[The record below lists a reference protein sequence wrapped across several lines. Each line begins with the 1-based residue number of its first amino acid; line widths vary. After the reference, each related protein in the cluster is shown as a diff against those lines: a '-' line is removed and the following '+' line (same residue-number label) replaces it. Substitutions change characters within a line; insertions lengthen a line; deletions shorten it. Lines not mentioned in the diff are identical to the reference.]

1 MPSLPY
7 PHASSPPASHEDARR
22 SSRSRFT
29 YRQLSQLAGYA
40 PANPLRVVAHIDLDA
55 FYAQCEMIR
64 LGLPEDQPLAV
75 QQWCVQFHPLYSC
88 LDANMSIRRQG
99 LIAVNYPARASGIG
113 RHCNIV
119 EAKKLCPT
127 LITQHVATWREG
139 DDKWAYRTDAE
150 RNIATD
156 KVSLDPYRMQ
166 SRKILALIRD
176 SLPAKLQ
183 KVEKAS
189 VDEVFLDLSAHVHSI
204 LMERFPEL
212 SAPPPYDDP
221 TENLPLPSLVA
232 LDWKADALVDLSED
246 QEALDPDWDDVAMLV
261 GSEIVRDVRA
271 AVREKL
277 QFTCSAGIASN
288 KLLSKLGSA
297 YKKPNAQTV
306 VRNRAVGFFLHEFK
320 FTKIRNLGGKLGD
333 HVAEV
338 FDTESLKELLPVTL
352 DQLKAKL
359 GDETGIWLHNT
370 IRGIDYSEVNPRT
383 QIKSMLSAK
392 SFRPTVTST
401 EQAKRWLRI
410 FAGDIF
416 SRLVEEGVLE
426 NVRRPRTI
434 HLSARWGGSAR
445 SKQIPIA
452 QGRPID
458 EAMLVSLANDVLAQ
472 ILAEGAIWPCHNL
485 SLSVGGF
492 QEGIKNNMGID
503 NFLVTGDDAV
513 SLRAQQQDGSRPP
526 SPERPAKRT
535 KTGGPSIQSFFS
547 KAATPDAAQSA
558 NSPYSHDPTD
568 AIESHG
574 MDNTLPSHQEA
585 SLMTCA
591 RCGESFSDDQ
601 DLQSH
606 QDWHMAKDLQDQEE
620 RSHLVPLSVASR
632 PAPGRPA
639 PSGGKKSSR
648 GGAGAAGKSTGRL
661 EQGQR
666 KLHFG

>member
-1 MPSLPY
+1 M
-7 PHASSPPASHEDARR
+7 
-22 SSRSRFT
+22 
-29 YRQLSQLAGYA
+29 
-40 PANPLRVVAHIDLDA
+40 
-55 FYAQCEMIR
+55 
-64 LGLPEDQPLAV
+64 
-75 QQWCVQFHPLYSC
+75 
-88 LDANMSIRRQG
+88 
-99 LIAVNYPARASGIG
+99 
-113 RHCNIV
+113 
-119 EAKKLCPT
+119 
-127 LITQHVATWREG
+127 ATWREG
-139 DDKWAYRTDAE
+139 DDKWAYRPDSE

-166 SRKILALIRD
+166 SRKILALIRE

-204 LMERFPEL
+204 LIERFPEL

-232 LDWKADALVDLSED
+232 LDWKADALVDLSEE
-246 QEALDPDWDDVAMLV
+246 QEALDPDWDDVAMLI

-277 QFTCSAGIASN
+277 KFTCSAGIASN

-306 VRNRAVGFFLHEFK
+306 VRNRAVAAFLQEYK

-333 HVAEV
+333 RVAEV
-338 FDTESLKELLPVTL
+338 FDTENLKDLLPVTL

-392 SFRPTVTST
+392 SFRPSVTST
-401 EQAKRWLRI
+401 DQAKRWLRI
-410 FAGDIF
+410 FSGDIF

-426 NVRRPRTI
+426 NIRRPKTI

-445 SKQIPIA
+445 SKQISIP
-452 QGRPID
+452 QGKPID
-458 EAMLVSLANDVLAQ
+458 EGMLVGLANDLLAQ

-492 QEGIKNNMGID
+492 QEGVKNNMGIS

-526 SPERPAKRT
+526 SPERPTKRA

-547 KAATPDAAQSA
+547 KATTPDAIQSA
-558 NSPYSHDPTD
+558 NSPYSHPTD
-568 AIESHG
+568 AIESHSI
-574 MDNTLPSHQEA
+574 DITAPSHQQA
-585 SLMTCA
+585 SLLTCA
-591 RCGESFSDDQ
+591 RCGQGFPDDQ

-620 RSHLVPLSVASR
+620 RSHPLPVASR
-632 PAPGRPA
+632 PPPARPA
-639 PSGGKKSSR
+639 TSGGKRAAR
-648 GGAGAAGKSTGRL
+648 GGAAAAGKATGRL